1 MRKNLNKKNKDLR
14 DRERAQ
20 EQELLGKIPKLKQ
33 KIEELKEEIDEK
45 NHELDKRME
54 DSDILKK
61 LYNDGIIDL
70 DGNPVR
76 NE

>member
-1 MRKNLNKKNKDLR
+1 MR

-20 EQELLGKIPKLKQ
+20 EQELLGQIPKLKQ

-45 NHELDKRME
+45 NYELDKRME

-70 DGNPVR
+70 DGNPAR